1 MFDFLIFFV
10 LLVGIIVF
18 GVILCIIITA
28 NHMNDEQQKAEDER
42 QMDFIRTYNERKEK
56 H

>member
-1 MFDFLIFFV
+1 MFGFLIFLVFV
-10 LLVGIIVF
+10 IGIIVF
-18 GVILCIIITA
+18 GLILCIIITA
-28 NHMNDEQQKAEDER
+28 NHMNDEQQKDEDER